1 MKTTALDFVPNATRK
16 IRAGRPEAGGIPK
29 GNANST
35 FAGQIN
41 LKDQTRHFPFVVF
54 GVEHPY
60 KPEPVDNVG
69 GVWFDQETRS
79 SYRGVRLAPG
89 EPKAP
94 KAAKTSK
101 RRRKDPGAGRRP
113 SLSSI
118 RSKG

>member
-1 MKTTALDFVPNATRK
+1 MTTTALDFVPNATRK

-29 GNANST
+29 GNANSS

-41 LKDQTRHFPFVVF
+41 QKDKTRAFPFVVF
-54 GVEHPY
+54 GVEYPY
-60 KPEPVDNVG
+60 EPEPVDNVG
-69 GVWFDQETRS
+69 GVWFDVPPK
-79 SYRGVRLAPG
+79 SYRGVAKTPQ
-89 EPKAP
+89 AP
-94 KAAKTSK
+94 KEKTAKPTTAK